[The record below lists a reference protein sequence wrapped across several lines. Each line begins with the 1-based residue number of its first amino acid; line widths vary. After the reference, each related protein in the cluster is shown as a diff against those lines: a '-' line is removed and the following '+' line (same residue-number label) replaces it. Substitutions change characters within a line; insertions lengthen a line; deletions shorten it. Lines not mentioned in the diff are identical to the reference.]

1 MNATA
6 TPPVTPAY
14 SPGLEGVIAGTTK
27 ICTIS
32 PEIQSLTYRGYD
44 IKDLMLNSSYE
55 EAAYLLLFGELPTQ
69 VQLCDFTTQLVSERH
84 IPDAVLQ
91 QIQGVPKDAHP
102 MDTLKAGIALL
113 ALYDVDKNNH
123 SNDANTRKAVRLI
136 AQTATLVAYNHRIRQ
151 GEAIIAPQGS
161 DYSHAENFY
170 TMAFG
175 KKPSP
180 VMAKVF
186 NATLVIYAEHS
197 FNASTFAARVTTSTL
212 SDIHSGVTA
221 AVGALKG
228 PLHGG
233 ANEQAMLT
241 FLEVKT
247 PENAG
252 RWTREALAQK
262 KKIMGFGHRAYKNGD
277 PRATLL
283 KGMRDE
289 LIAEIG
295 DAPWVHIADTME
307 NIVVAE
313 KGLFPNVDYPIAYMY
328 YMMGIPTE
336 IYTPIFAVG
345 RIAGWTS
352 HVVEQLANNRLI
364 RPKALY
370 EGPKD
375 RAFTQLSGR

>member
-1 MNATA
+1 MNATTV
-6 TPPVTPAY
+6 TPPAY
-14 SPGLEGVIAGTTK
+14 SPGLEGVIAGTTS

-55 EAAYLLLFGELPTQ
+55 EVAYLLLFGELPTQ
-69 VQLCDFTTQLVSERH
+69 VQLCDFTAQLVAERN
-84 IPDAVLQ
+84 IPTQVAEL
-91 QIQGVPKDAHP
+91 IAHLPKDAHP
-102 MDTLKAGIALL
+102 MDTLKAGVALL
-113 ALYDVDKNNH
+113 ALYDADKNIH
-123 SNDANTRKAVRLI
+123 TKEANIRKAIRLT

-151 GEAIIAPQGS
+151 GLPVLAPQGAE
-161 DYSHAENFY
+161 YTHAENFFY
-170 TMAFG
+170 MAFG

-180 VMAKVF
+180 ITAKVF

-247 PENAG
+247 PENAEA
-252 RWTREALAQK
+252 WTREALAQK

-277 PRATLL
+277 PRAFLL

-289 LIAEIG
+289 LISELG

-307 NIVVAE
+307 KIVADE

-352 HVVEQLANNRLI
+352 HIVEQLANNRLI

-375 RAFTQLSGR
+375 RAFVSLANR